1 MRNRRGA
8 SALEF
13 ALTLP
18 VVLVILA
25 GILEYGWYLFQLS
38 NVVHALRDGARIGVT
53 VPLDDDTPPTARA
66 ESHARAVLTGLG
78 VPCTDGGGCVV
89 VATIGSTG
97 EVDILNVSIE
107 VDYTPVVGLL
117 PSPSHL
123 HGTFTMMMQEQTADA
138 SPAG

>member
-1 MRNRRGA
+1 MRIRRGA

-25 GILEYGWYLFQLS
+25 GILEYGWYLFQLA

-53 VPLDDDTPPTARA
+53 VPLDDATPPTARA
-66 ESHARAVLTGLG
+66 ESHARAVLSGLG
-78 VPCTDGGGCVV
+78 VPCDSGGGCVV
-89 VATIGSTG
+89 VASIGSTG
-97 EVDILNVSIE
+97 EVDVLNLSIE

-138 SPAG
+138 PSAG